1 MPKSKLQ
8 KQSEALQRVHQDI
21 LAYENLLKELAV
33 TRLKPMEYTEV
44 LRRSGYLSEWRIQEY
59 LSKARSLASNQAKAM
74 GYDSYEQWRDAQ

>member
-8 KQSEALQRVHQDI
+8 KQSEALQRVHKDI
-21 LAYENLLKELAV
+21 LSYEKILKELAV

-44 LRRSGYLSEWRIQEY
+44 LRRSGYASEGDIHDHF
-59 LSKARSLASNQAKAM
+59 SKRWSLASNQAKAM